1 MNELGVLE
9 SCTEDIAALRREAEI
24 ADETPLF
31 RLLTP
36 AELDESRDVPYLI
49 EDLIAPG
56 DLVIIWG
63 DAKAGKTFVT
73 LDLLASMALGKP
85 FIGKPTNRPV
95 KVVYATAEGRRGI
108 KHRIRGLAK
117 QHGVSTLELN
127 DKLRICLDLPNLHT
141 REGVDA
147 FFAECRA
154 FGADVVVLDTFA
166 RASLGMDENAA
177 KDMNPALAA
186 LDPYLKEG
194 MTVILPHHANKAGDL
209 RGSTGMHGAGDL
221 FQQVKRTN
229 DGRRSLVFH
238 MAKDTTEFPE
248 AYFKIVPAPWAD
260 SLKEVAV
267 EWLER
272 NPAKGS
278 KPQQVRV
285 TLRLSSSTC
294 VKTAV
299 AQAPEGTHRPAHSW
313 RRESLPPLASPRARR
328 WKSSRS
334 LQMTIRVSAKVHALP
349 ETAKMPW
356 FSGGMRRGAMSRDS
370 ALWLASKLTL
380 ALKCQT
386 DSGRGQLGSVSF
398 RFKLNL
404 QHDHQP
410 DPGFAP
416 QPDPPSPLYRGRVG
430 WDSIDD

>member
-1 MNELGVLE
+1 VNELGVLE

-108 KHRIRGLAK
+108 KHRIRGLTK
-117 QHGVSTLELN
+117 QHGVTLEELN
-127 DKLRICLDLPNLHT
+127 DRLRICLDLPNLHT
-141 REGVDA
+141 GEGVEA

-221 FQQVKRTN
+221 FLQVKRTN

-248 AYFKIVPAPWAD
+248 AYFKIVPAPGAD

-267 EWLER
+267 EWAEPSSR
-272 NPAKGS
+272 PVS
-278 KPQQVRV
+278 KTTV
-285 TLRLSSSTC
+285 SYMN
-294 VKTAV
+294 
-299 AQAPEGTHRPAHSW
+299 
-313 RRESLPPLASPRARR
+313 RREIIELLMNEHVGTSNAITANNIANAIGSTGPTVRKHLDALKAENM
-328 WKSSRS
+328 SRS
-334 LQMTIRVSAKVHALP
+334 VQINGLRWVKNKA
-349 ETAKMPW
+349 
-356 FSGGMRRGAMSRDS
+356 G
-370 ALWLASKLTL
+370 
-380 ALKCQT
+380 
-386 DSGRGQLGSVSF
+386 
-398 RFKLNL
+398 
-404 QHDHQP
+404 HQ
-410 DPGFAP
+410 A
-416 QPDPPSPLYRGRVG
+416 YY
-430 WDSIDD
+430 WDAEFL

>member
-9 SCTEDIAALRREAEI
+9 SCTEDIAGLRREAEI
-24 ADETPLF
+24 ADETPWF

-221 FQQVKRTN
+221 FLQVKRTN

-248 AYFKIVPAPWAD
+248 AYFKIVPAPRAE

-285 TLRLSSSTC
+285 RNIAVIVEYMRENCAGSGSRRNPPACALMAKGIAPAVGLTVGKALEILKELADDNTGIRQGTRLAGNGKDAMVFWWDET
-294 VKTAV
+294 
-299 AQAPEGTHRPAHSW
+299 W
-313 RRESLPPLASPRARR
+313 RDDPR
-328 WKSSRS
+328 
-334 LQMTIRVSAKVHALP
+334 
-349 ETAKMPW
+349 
-356 FSGGMRRGAMSRDS
+356 
-370 ALWLASKLTL
+370 
-380 ALKCQT
+380 
-386 DSGRGQLGSVSF
+386 
-398 RFKLNL
+398 
-404 QHDHQP
+404 
-410 DPGFAP
+410 
-416 QPDPPSPLYRGRVG
+416 
-430 WDSIDD
+430 